1 MNKRLVNLCCCL
13 TADMEKRTKDGCYK
27 AYFLEGFI
35 GETVRR
41 MNTILNEQDTYI
53 EELERRIVAL
63 ESQVKGKR

>member
-1 MNKRLVNLCCCL
+1 MSKRLVNLCCCL

-41 MNTILNEQDTYI
+41 MNKILDDQDAYI
-53 EELERRIVAL
+53 EKLEKRIANL
-63 ESQVKGKR
+63 EKQVIN